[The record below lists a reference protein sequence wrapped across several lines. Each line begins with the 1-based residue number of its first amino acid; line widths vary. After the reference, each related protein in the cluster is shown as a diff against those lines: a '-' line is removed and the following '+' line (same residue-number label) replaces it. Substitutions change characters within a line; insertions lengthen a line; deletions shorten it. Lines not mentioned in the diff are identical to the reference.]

1 MTFRQFAFNN
11 VLRNKRTYAAYFLS
25 SSFSVMIFFVCAL
38 FLFHPGL
45 QEQVAYR
52 SAVLVLSS
60 AEVIMYVFCFFF
72 VIYSVGSFLRSRK
85 REFGILLLHGMT
97 EKQLRKLVFLENML
111 IGAGSMVCGIVEGL
125 LTAKLFLMA
134 GSNLLGVTQLAF
146 HVPWSGLL
154 LTVAAFSLLFLLISL
169 CTTLLLGSN
178 RLIEL
183 FQAEMKPAPPP
194 QASAVLSLLGALL
207 LGASYALAST
217 ATASN
222 VLIRMLPVTAMTIA
236 GTYFFYTQLSV
247 FLIQLAKRRLGFYWR
262 RTNLVTVSGLAYRMK
277 ENARMFFL
285 VTVISTVTF
294 CAVGAFAS
302 VNRLAD
308 EFEQDYPVEIGY
320 VAKAGSRLEEEH
332 LQRIRGELEAK
343 GIAYR
348 TESLPVYVAE
358 VASSTTASPVERM
371 PLIAFSDYVRALA
384 AAGIEVSEEP
394 PGMNEAMVLLSS
406 ERERPLLKQRA
417 PASYVFAD
425 SGGLE
430 VREIGLTQHV
440 AIPESLIEP
449 TGDDWD
455 GNFSGLVVNDKLP
468 ARLGAGTD
476 ADARKNTGPLA
487 DTESS
492 LRIDRFTGFYADRP
506 ELTRGMAA
514 ELTDNGKMRYDMD
527 RPYTLTVSG
536 TLYEVQRTTYRALL
550 FFALLVGTVFFI
562 AAGSFLYFR
571 LYSDLAYDR
580 RQYGAMAKLGLTER
594 ELTRIVT
601 RQVGL
606 LFFVPIA
613 LAMVHSLF
621 AFKAM
626 QSYFNFSVAWQT
638 VVILTSFLLAQV
650 AYFFMIRARYL
661 RNVKKA
667 IR

>member
-1 MTFRQFAFNN
+1 MTFRQFAYNN

-45 QEQVAYR
+45 QQEVTYH
-52 SAVLVLSS
+52 SAVLVLWA
-60 AEVIMYVFCFFF
+60 AEAIMYVFVFFF

-111 IGAGSMVCGIVEGL
+111 IGAGSLVCGIGGGL
-125 LTAKLFLMA
+125 LLAKLFLMA
-134 GSNLLGVTQLAF
+134 GSNLLGVPQLAF
-146 HVPWSGLL
+146 HVPWPGLL
-154 LTVAAFSLLFLLISL
+154 LTLGAFSLLFLLISL
-169 CTTLLLGSN
+169 CTTILLGSH

-183 FQAEMKPAPPP
+183 FQAEMKPARPP
-194 QASAVLSLLGALL
+194 QASLALTLLAAGL
-207 LGASYALAST
+207 LGASYLLAAT

-247 FLIQLAKRRLGFYWR
+247 FLIQRAKRHLAYYWKK
-262 RTNLVTVSGLAYRMK
+262 TNLVTLSSLAYRMK

-308 EFEQDYPVEIGY
+308 QFDQDYPVEIAYVSKGDGDAAAGY
-320 VAKAGSRLEEEH
+320 LDA
-332 LQRIRGELEAK
+332 IRGELASR

-348 TESLPVYVAE
+348 TVSLPITLAE
-358 VASSTTASPVERM
+358 VASSSPSTALERL
-371 PLIAFSDYVRALA
+371 PLISFAEYKQLLA
-384 AAGIEVSEEP
+384 AAGIAVSEAP
-394 PGMNEAMVLLSS
+394 PEDGEALLLLGS
-406 ERERPLLKQRA
+406 EREQPLLAQRKPVTYTFKGA
-417 PASYVFAD
+417 P
-425 SGGLE
+425 E
-430 VREIGLTQHV
+430 MPVREIGVTQHV
-440 AIPESLIEP
+440 AIPENL
-449 TGDDWD
+449 TLTAGDDRE
-455 GNFSGLVVNDKLP
+455 GSFSGLVVSDALLE
-468 ARLGAGTD
+468 RLKTAAVKEGGGIRT
-476 ADARKNTGPLA
+476 
-487 DTESS
+487 
-492 LRIDRFTGFYADRP
+492 DRFTGFYVEDP
-506 ELTRGMAA
+506 KLTRGLAA
-514 ELTDNGKMRYDMD
+514 DLTDNGRMSYEMD
-527 RPYTLTVSG
+527 RPYAMTVSG
-536 TLYEVQRTTYRALL
+536 TLAEVQRTTYRALL

-580 RQYGAMAKLGLTER
+580 RQYGALAKLGLTDK
-594 ELTRIVT
+594 ELSRIVT

-613 LAMVHSLF
+613 LAIVHSLF

-626 QSYFNFSVAWQT
+626 QSLFNFSVAWQT
-638 VVILTSFLLAQV
+638 VVILASFLLVQV
-650 AYFFMIRARYL
+650 AYFFFIRARYL